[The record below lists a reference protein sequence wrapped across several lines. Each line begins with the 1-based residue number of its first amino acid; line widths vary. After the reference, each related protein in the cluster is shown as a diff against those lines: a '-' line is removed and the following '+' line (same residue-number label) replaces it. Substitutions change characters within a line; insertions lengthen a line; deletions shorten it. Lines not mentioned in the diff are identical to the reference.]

1 MAWDLNVFSVMFS
14 FHFRTGR
21 NIYCCTK
28 NSSENIC
35 LRWENLFFQIPEF
48 DNLYLDMNGIIHMCS
63 HPEDDNPHFRITE
76 EKIFEAIFHYIE
88 VWNNPTTYETG
99 RNCSEQQFSRCNEWS
114 SLRIDPI
121 LFVLGLVQNDT
132 SQEGILHGYRWSCTK
147 GKNES
152 AKRSSI

>member
-99 RNCSEQQFSRCNEWS
+99 RNCSEQQFSSCNEWN

-121 LFVLGLVQNDT
+121 LYVLGLVQNDT
-132 SQEGILHGYRWSCTK
+132 SQEGILHGYRWSCPK

-152 AKRSSI
+152 AKRS

>member
-1 MAWDLNVFSVMFS
+1 MRSQCFHCRVFISFS
-14 FHFRTGR
+14 HWQKYLLLYQKFFWKHLFKMR
-21 NIYCCTK
+21 K
-28 NSSENIC
+28 SF
-35 LRWENLFFQIPEF
+35 FFQIPEF

-99 RNCSEQQFSRCNEWS
+99 RNCSEQQFSSCNEWN

-121 LFVLGLVQNDT
+121 LYVLGLVQNDT
-132 SQEGILHGYRWSCTK
+132 SQEGILHGYRWSCPK

-152 AKRSSI
+152 AKRS